1 MATPIWL
8 TMGSNAAMTL
18 FFPTRATCVCFS
30 ESLITT
36 RTELMRSTTH
46 RFVAKRRL
54 DWSTHGEGK
63 SRDEDGRSLRASESD
78 SEFQISRDEDG
89 RTLQYT
95 SDRCLLTR
103 A

>member
-36 RTELMRSTTH
+36 RTELMRSTTD

-63 SRDEDGRSLRASESD
+63 SLRLRASESD
-78 SEFQISRDEDG
+78 SEFQMRTGG
-89 RTLQYT
+89 R
-95 SDRCLLTR
+95 
-103 A
+103 